1 VREGSRTAL
10 GRLSG
15 RSGKRTALGARSPS
29 ARERKGRKRCATGS
43 IEFTKL
49 KKARHGISVGGAAS
63 AASAACTAVTCLR
76 ATKKSGA
83 GEPQT
88 YTFVTGKGKVG

>member
-1 VREGSRTAL
+1 M
-10 GRLSG
+10 
-15 RSGKRTALGARSPS
+15 
-29 ARERKGRKRCATGS
+29 
-43 IEFTKL
+43 TKL